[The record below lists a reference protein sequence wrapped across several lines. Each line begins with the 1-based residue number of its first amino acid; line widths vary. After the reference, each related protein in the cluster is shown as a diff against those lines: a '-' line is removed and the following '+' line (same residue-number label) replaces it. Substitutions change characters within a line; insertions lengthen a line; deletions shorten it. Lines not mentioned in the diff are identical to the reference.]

1 MNKEKEVAEEK
12 LEEVQPTEE
21 KEVVEENLDGSP
33 VTEEKEKK
41 DIKKILKKIFSIAGK
56 SLEAVYVG
64 AMLIFSLLIIVSG
77 NKTGTDLNSLPITH
91 HTLLT
96 VKTDSMKGE
105 FDKDA
110 LLISKVPT
118 TDEEILNLRAKE
130 VDEEGN
136 VIYEGDIISFKA
148 MINGKAAINTHRII
162 AINNPGDIENIRFIT
177 KGDNTPAADSN
188 LVTADEVLAVYKTSI
203 PSVGGMIVGLKE
215 NYTFIWVVIVPLAG
229 LFVYNMFVFVK
240 RMSDIKAEKLALEKG
255 AVLSEEEKEALRQ
268 AYLKS
273 LEEENKK

>member
-1 MNKEKEVAEEK
+1 MN
-12 LEEVQPTEE
+12 EE
-21 KEVVEENLDGSP
+21 KEVVEEKLEDTP
-33 VTEEKEKK
+33 ITDMKEKK
-41 DIKKILKKIFSIAGK
+41 DIKAIIKKVGSIAGK
-56 SLEAVYVG
+56 TLEGIYVG

-110 LLISKVPT
+110 LVIAKVPT
-118 TDEEILNLRAKE
+118 TNEEILKLRAKE
-130 VDEEGN
+130 VDEHGN
-136 VIYEGDIISFKA
+136 VVYEGDIISFKA
-148 MINGKAAINTHRII
+148 IINGQPAINTHRII
-162 AINNPGDIENIRFIT
+162 AINNPGDIEDIRFIT
-177 KGDNTPAADSN
+177 KGDNTPAADTD
-188 LVTADEVLAVYKTSI
+188 LVTAEEVLAIYKTSI
-203 PSVGGMIVGLKE
+203 PKVGGLIAGLKE

-229 LFVYNMFVFVK
+229 LFVYNMIVFVK
-240 RMSDIKAEKLALEKG
+240 NMSDMKAEKLALEKG
-255 AVLSEEEKEALRQ
+255 ATLSEEEKEALRQ